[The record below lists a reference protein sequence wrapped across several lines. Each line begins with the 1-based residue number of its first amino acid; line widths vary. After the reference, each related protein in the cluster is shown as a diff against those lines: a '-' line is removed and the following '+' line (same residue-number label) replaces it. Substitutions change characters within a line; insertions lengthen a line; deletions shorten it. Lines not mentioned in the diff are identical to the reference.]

1 MKTEIEQKMCSG
13 RQHASIQRNKIIT
26 PAFDSVVCQIIIHR
40 YFN

>member
-1 MKTEIEQKMCSG
+1 MKTEIEKKMCSC
-13 RQHASIQRNKIIT
+13 REHASIQRNKIIT